1 VLSSSYSLIRYIPA
15 AQHKVS
21 KLSKLTFQDQT
32 VALLETKGR
41 SDVVNESVLGLLSDL
56 ERALANE
63 VAFYNGD
70 ISDLELTL
78 RGVEVLSV
86 DWTVAL
92 CKLHTTKY
100 FLLFIFLVRYEN
112 TKTI

>member
-1 VLSSSYSLIRYIPA
+1 MKEKYNLWHYNMAWNWLI
-15 AQHKVS
+15 VNNS
-21 KLSKLTFQDQT
+21 QDQT

-41 SDVVNESVLGLLSDL
+41 SPVVSESVLGLLSDL

-63 VAFYNGD
+63 VAFYDGD

-78 RGVEVLSV
+78 RGVEALSV

-92 CKLHTTKY
+92 CK
-100 FLLFIFLVRYEN
+100 
-112 TKTI
+112 